1 MTKELP
7 VGGCGDMTRRT
18 VWKTSNRRKGGVGS
32 MCGVH
37 EHTVQHSTGQPRLL
51 PLQVRSTVMFSMAFL
66 DLLAENAH

>member
-1 MTKELP
+1 
-7 VGGCGDMTRRT
+7 
-18 VWKTSNRRKGGVGS
+18 